1 MMRVGFSRALVAASL
16 LFCASFAA
24 QADAPAAIPVGIVW
38 WPADPTDA
46 MHAMGSDTEDCL
58 TARIREVAPE
68 IVVTRQRAIRDALF
82 PLLEPATQPA
92 TEADFAALL
101 AREDVRA
108 RLVHRGLQYLVVFT
122 GGTRKD
128 KPGGYILCGG
138 GFGAGGCLGF
148 SWQANHRAR
157 CRALVARRRH
167 RARTRVLQGRRKFC
181 DAAFVLPVPIPG
193 RTQADACHEL
203 GSRIASRSGRLPP
216 DTPGTGGTSVARQ
229 RGEANSSASAF
240 SVQRQACHG
249 FGRHRWISA

>member
-1 MMRVGFSRALVAASL
+1 MMRASLWRARVAAAL

-24 QADAPAAIPVGIVW
+24 QAEAPAAIPVGIVW

-46 MHAMGSDTEDCL
+46 MHAMGSDTEDRL

-68 IVVTRQRAIRDALF
+68 IVVTPQRAIRDALF

-108 RLVHRGLQYLVVFT
+108 RLVHRGLKYLVVFT

-128 KPGGYILCGG
+128 EPGGFILCGG

-148 SWQANHRAR
+148 RWQGETT
-157 CRALVARRRH
+157 ALDA
-167 RARTRVLQGRRKFC
+167 ALWSLDDGGKLGYESAKAEGKFVMP
-181 DAAFVLPVPIPG
+181 AFVLPVPIPA
-193 RTQADACHEL
+193 RTQADACREL
-203 GSRIASRSGRLPP
+203 GSRIAL
-216 DTPGTGGTSVARQ
+216 AI
-229 RGEANSSASAF
+229 
-240 SVQRQACHG
+240 RQAAAAHAG
-249 FGRHRWISA
+249 NR